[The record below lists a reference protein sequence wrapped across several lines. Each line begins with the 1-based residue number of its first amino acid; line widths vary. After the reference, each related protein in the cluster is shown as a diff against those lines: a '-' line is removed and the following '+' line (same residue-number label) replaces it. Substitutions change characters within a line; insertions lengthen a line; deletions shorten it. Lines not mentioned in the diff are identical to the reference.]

1 MPELNE
7 ARKRLDLAVAALEEA
22 AGRAEGTDA
31 TALAEARARC
41 AELEAVAAAVSGR
54 LDAVIGRLKAVLEE

>member
-1 MPELNE
+1 MPELEE

-22 AGRAEGTDA
+22 AGRVEGTDS

-41 AELEAVAAAVSGR
+41 AALEEVAGAVSGR
-54 LDAVIGRLKAVLEE
+54 LDTVIGRLRDVLDE

>member
-1 MPELNE
+1 MPELEE

-22 AGRAEGTDA
+22 AGGMEGTDS

-41 AELEAVAAAVSGR
+41 AALEEMATAVSGR
-54 LDAVIGRLKAVLEE
+54 LDTVIGRLRAVLDE

>member
-1 MPELNE
+1 MPELTE

-54 LDAVIGRLKAVLEE
+54 LDTVIGRLKAVLDE